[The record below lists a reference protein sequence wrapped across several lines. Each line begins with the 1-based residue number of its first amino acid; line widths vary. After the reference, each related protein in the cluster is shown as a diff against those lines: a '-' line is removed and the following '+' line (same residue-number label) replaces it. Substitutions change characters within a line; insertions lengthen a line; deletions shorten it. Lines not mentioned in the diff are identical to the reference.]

1 MSTTLQSP
9 SYDSPAEFPRK
20 TISRTLFVFSAI
32 AVLSLITMVAMS
44 ALSVCTLFRSRRF
57 CSEVLARWLGR
68 MVLRVSGIRLKIDGE
83 MARYEG
89 QVIYLINHTSTIDVF
104 VLLALGLPR
113 TRFFLW
119 GGLRKFPPVAV
130 IGYLIGVFFTPTQSR
145 PDKRARCFQNAERVL
160 RATGD
165 SVLLSPEGLC
175 VTTGEL
181 GQFNKG
187 AFHLATN
194 LKAPIVPIFISIP
207 RHINPGRGYD
217 ALPGTVQVHFKEQIV
232 TSHWML
238 EDLVRNKE
246 AVRNRYL
253 EWHRG
258 LSLS

>member
-1 MSTTLQSP
+1 MSTTIQAS

-20 TISRTLFVFSAI
+20 TTGRTLVVFAAI
-32 AVLSLITMVAMS
+32 AVLAMITMVAMCVV
-44 ALSVCTLFRSRRF
+44 SVCTPFRSRRF

-68 MVLRVSGIRLKIDGE
+68 MVLRTSGIRLQIHGKTK
-83 MARYEG
+83 RYED

-130 IGYLIGVFFTPTQSR
+130 IGYLIGVFFTPSQAR
-145 PDKRARCFQNAERVL
+145 PDKRAQCFQNAERVL

-165 SVLLSPEGLC
+165 SVLLSPEGRC

-194 LKAPIVPIFISIP
+194 LKAPIIPIFISIP
-207 RHINPGRGYD
+207 RHINPGRGYG
-217 ALPGTVQVHFKEQIV
+217 ALPGAVHVYFKEQIV
-232 TSHWML
+232 TSHWKV

-246 AVRNRYL
+246 AIRSRYL

>member
-1 MSTTLQSP
+1 MSTTVQSH
-9 SYDSPAEFPRK
+9 SCDAPAEFPRK
-20 TISRTLFVFSAI
+20 TTGRTLFVVAAL
-32 AVLSLITMVAMS
+32 AVLTMMTTVAMS
-44 ALSVCTLFRSRRF
+44 VVSVCTLFRSRRF

-68 MVLRVSGIRLKIDGE
+68 MVLRVSGIRLEIHGE
-83 MARYEG
+83 MPRYEG
-89 QVIYLINHTSTIDVF
+89 QVIYLINHTSTVDVF
-104 VLLALGLPR
+104 VLLALGLSR

-130 IGYLIGVFFTPTQSR
+130 IGYLIGVFFTPSQAR
-145 PDKRARCFQNAERVL
+145 PDKRVRCFQNAERVL

-165 SVLLSPEGLC
+165 SVLLSPEGRC

-194 LKAPIVPIFISIP
+194 LKAPIIPIFISIP
-207 RHINPGRGYD
+207 RHINPGRGYG
-217 ALPGTVQVHFKEQIV
+217 ALPGAVHVHFKEQIV

-246 AVRNRYL
+246 VIRNRYV